1 MSVSALSWMLQPSTS
16 GSSSWHTNISSPPRK
31 HWTAFVVTLPQRRS
45 FKIQRKGCK
54 CLKHCNA
61 NFWGSICYATKIAI
75 DPNSP
80 LSQQT
85 ALTEL
90 LHLTTLRTIMTKQ
103 QARACCRRTLWMNFT
118 FQQLR
123 ALTLREAVR
132 VDAAMPSEPGHLAL
146 ASHLSASSAF
156 IDPIPVPNI
165 RHF

>member
-16 GSSSWHTNISSPPRK
+16 GSSHWHTNISSPHK
-31 HWTAFVVTLPQRRS
+31 HWTAFVVALSQRRS
-45 FKIQRKGCK
+45 FKIQRKRCK

-80 LSQQT
+80 LSQKT

-90 LHLTTLRTIMTKQ
+90 LHLTTLRTMTKQ

-118 FQQLR
+118 FQQLS

-132 VDAAMPSEPGHLAL
+132 VDTAMPSEPGHLAL

-156 IDPIPVPNI
+156 IDPIPVPNV